1 MTPGQPT
8 PKSRRTVTQLRGRTL
23 QQTPMN
29 NPLRPRRRNFRG
41 RILLGGLL
49 CAGAVGLA
57 TTLGANWFNW
67 PNGFPTNVAAMGSNE
82 NYGPPLPK
90 AWPLPFNM
98 TRLTA
103 SLQKDLVNLSKLP
116 KLEAGIFFVDL
127 DSGDYLTLHEDEA
140 FSAASTI
147 KLPVLMAL
155 FAQIDK
161 GTIRL
166 DEPLVLSEAT
176 KGDGSGY
183 LQYKPVGTQLTVYET
198 ADLMIVDSDNSATN
212 MLIERLGGKEVLNEQ
227 FRAWNLRQTEIKE
240 PLPDLTGQNTT
251 SPRDLSL
258 LMGRLEKGLV
268 LSPRSRD
275 RALEILYRTK
285 TRTLL
290 PSGLGPGSRIAHK
303 TGDIKTSL
311 GNTGI
316 IDLVNGKRYIL
327 TVLVKRPPN
336 DRRANQLIRDIS
348 QRIYLNRMGLPF
360 TANTP
365 KAVEKRT

>member
-1 MTPGQPT
+1 MTPGQRP
-8 PKSRRTVTQLRGRTL
+8 PKSRRTVTQPRGRTL
-23 QQTPMN
+23 LQTPMTT
-29 NPLRPRRRNFRG
+29 PLRPRKRNFRG
-41 RILLGGLL
+41 KILIAAL
-49 CAGAVGLA
+49 CCAAVLGLA
-57 TTLGANWFNW
+57 NTFGANWLPSSNI
-67 PNGFPTNVAAMGSNE
+67 PGVISNNVS
-82 NYGPPLPK
+82 YGPPLPK
-90 AWPLPFNM
+90 VWPLPFNM
-98 TRLTA
+98 TRLVEP
-103 SLQKDLVNLSKLP
+103 LQQDLLSLSKLP
-116 KLEAGIFFVDL
+116 KLETGIFFVDL
-127 DSGDYLTLHEDEA
+127 DSGDYLTVHEDEA

-155 FAQIDK
+155 FDQVDK
-161 GTIRL
+161 GKIRL
-166 DEPLVLSEAT
+166 DEPLVLSALN

-183 LQYKPVGTQLTVYET
+183 LQYKPIGTKLTVYET

-212 MLIERLGGKEVLNEQ
+212 MIIERLGGKEVLNEQ

-240 PLPDLTGQNTT
+240 PLPDLTGQNTI

-258 LMGRLEKGLV
+258 LMGRLEKGLL

-311 GNTGI
+311 GNAGI
-316 IDLVNGKRYIL
+316 IDIPNGKRYIL
-327 TVLVKRPPN
+327 TVMVRRPAN

-348 QRIYLNRMGLPF
+348 QRVYLNRMGLPF

>member
-1 MTPGQPT
+1 MTPGQPE
-8 PKSRRTVTQLRGRTL
+8 PKPRRTVTQPRGRTL
-23 QQTPMN
+23 QQIPMTT
-29 NPLRPRRRNFRG
+29 PLRSRRRNSARG
-41 RILLGGLL
+41 KILLGTLF
-49 CAGAVGLA
+49 CAGILGLGL
-57 TTLGANWFNW
+57 TFGSNWF
-67 PNGFPTNVAAMGSNE
+67 PSNVTGAIGSNTI
-82 NYGPPLPK
+82 YGPPLPK

-98 TRLTA
+98 TNLVEP
-103 SLQKDLVNLSKLP
+103 LQRDLISLSKLP

-127 DSGDYLTLHEDEA
+127 DSGDYLTVHEDEA

-155 FAQIDK
+155 FDQVDK
-161 GTIRL
+161 GNIRL
-166 DEPLVLSEAT
+166 DEPLVLTALN

-183 LQYKPVGTQLTVYET
+183 LQYKPIGTKLTVYET
-198 ADLMIVDSDNSATN
+198 IDLMIVDSDNSATN
-212 MLIERLGGKEVLNEQ
+212 MIIERLGGQEVLNEQ
-227 FRAWNLRQTEIKE
+227 FRAWNLRQTELKE
-240 PLPDLTGQNTT
+240 PLPDLTGQNTI

-258 LMGRLEKGLV
+258 LMGRLEKGLL

-303 TGDIKTSL
+303 TGDIKTSV

-316 IDLVNGKRYIL
+316 IDLTNGKRYIL
-327 TVLVKRPPN
+327 TILVRRPPN

-360 TANTP
+360 TVNTP
-365 KAVEKRT
+365 KAVEKRA

>member
-1 MTPGQPT
+1 MTPGQPESK
-8 PKSRRTVTQLRGRTL
+8 PRRTVTQPRGRTL
-23 QQTPMN
+23 QQTPMTT
-29 NPLRPRRRNFRG
+29 PLRSRKRSSARG
-41 RILLGGLL
+41 KILLGTLF
-49 CAGAVGLA
+49 CAGILGLGL
-57 TTLGANWFNW
+57 TFGSNWF
-67 PNGFPTNVAAMGSNE
+67 PSTVTGAIGSNTV
-82 NYGPPLPK
+82 YGPPLPK

-98 TRLTA
+98 TNLVEP
-103 SLQKDLVNLSKLP
+103 LQQDLISLSKLP
-116 KLEAGIFFVDL
+116 KLETGIFFVDL
-127 DSGDYLTLHEDEA
+127 DSGDYLTVNEDEA

-155 FAQIDK
+155 FDQIDK
-161 GTIRL
+161 GNIRL
-166 DEPLVLSEAT
+166 DEPLVLSALN

-183 LQYKPVGTQLTVYET
+183 LQYKPIGTKLTVYET

-212 MLIERLGGKEVLNEQ
+212 MIIERLGGQEVLNQQ
-227 FRAWNLRQTEIKE
+227 FRAWNLRQTELKE
-240 PLPDLTGQNTT
+240 PLPDLTGQNTI

-258 LMGRLEKGLV
+258 LMGRLEKGLL

-303 TGDIKTSL
+303 TGDIKTSV

-316 IDLVNGKRYIL
+316 IDLTNGKRYIL
-327 TVLVKRPPN
+327 TVLIRRPSN